1 MPFGAKRSIIIGA
14 LGILAIAAAA
24 CAHSRNAARTGSA
37 SVAAADTAVFDLA
50 RCGSGRFAVVRNDEA
65 YSVQLRAVANSTPW
79 GQMGSHPSQDL
90 GWLPAGH
97 TDTLLDV
104 RPELQRIVAL
114 PDSAFGHYDPRAQ
127 NAWPTQLPKRV
138 HFSCTA
144 ATD

>member
-1 MPFGAKRSIIIGA
+1 MPFGAKRSIIICT

-24 CAHSRNAARTGSA
+24 CAQARHAARTGSV
-37 SVAAADTAVFDLA
+37 SVPADTAVFDLT
-50 RCGSGRFAVVRNDEA
+50 RCGTGRFAVVRNDEA

-79 GQMGSHPSQDL
+79 GQMGSRASQDL

-97 TDTLLDV
+97 TDTLLEV

-114 PDSAFGHYDPRAQ
+114 PDSAFGHYDSRAR